1 MRWNSG
7 ARRVLSGGALLAGA
21 LVLCAGCAAPAPQT
35 AADAGRIELPPASG
49 TPDYQLGGAYAPAE
63 AVDIVARDRTAD
75 PDPDRYSICYVN
87 GFQTQPGERALWPDA
102 TLLQRGGAP
111 VIDPEWPDEII
122 LDTSTTEARGRIL
135 EIVGPWIRGCSAS
148 GFDAVEFD
156 NLDTYTRS
164 EGALAREDNIA
175 LATAYVEI
183 AHEAGLA
190 AAQKNSAEDAELLRS
205 TAGFDFAI
213 AEECAAYA
221 ECGAYTDVYGE
232 HVIDVEY
239 DDALPRT
246 FAEMCAD
253 GATPASVVLR
263 DRQLALPGD
272 PAHRFE
278 TCS

>member
-1 MRWNSG
+1 MGWSEKW
-7 ARRVLSGGALLAGA
+7 RRVLSGGALLAGTLA
-21 LVLCAGCAAPAPQT
+21 LCAGCAASTPQSG
-35 AADAGRIELPPASG
+35 ADAGRIALPPSG
-49 TPDYQLGGAYAPAE
+49 GAPDYQLGGAYAPAD
-63 AVDIVARDRTAD
+63 AVGIVARDRSAD

-102 TLLQRGGAP
+102 TLLHRDGTP
-111 VIDPEWPDEII
+111 VVDPDWPDEII
-122 LDTSTTEARGRIL
+122 LDTSSSEARSRIL
-135 EIVGPWIRGCSAS
+135 EIVAPWITGCAES

-164 EGALAREDNIA
+164 EGAVSREDNLA
-175 LATAYVEI
+175 LAAAYVEV

-205 TAGFDFAI
+205 SAGFDFAI
-213 AEECAAYA
+213 AEECAAYL
-221 ECGAYTDVYGE
+221 ECGRYTDVYGA

-253 GATPASVVLR
+253 HATPDSVVLR
-263 DRQLALPGD
+263 DRQLAVPGD
-272 PAHRFE
+272 AAHRFE
-278 TCS
+278 TCG